1 MKKLFLNELKSKY
14 DIRSV
19 CDLTRVTF
27 ISFLTGNLFL
37 SLMRAKSCFA
47 SLSVNDFICET

>member
-1 MKKLFLNELKSKY
+1 MKKLFINELKSKY
-14 DIRSV
+14 DIQSV

-27 ISFLTGNLFL
+27 ISFLTGNSG

-47 SLSVNDFICET
+47 SLTVNDFSRET